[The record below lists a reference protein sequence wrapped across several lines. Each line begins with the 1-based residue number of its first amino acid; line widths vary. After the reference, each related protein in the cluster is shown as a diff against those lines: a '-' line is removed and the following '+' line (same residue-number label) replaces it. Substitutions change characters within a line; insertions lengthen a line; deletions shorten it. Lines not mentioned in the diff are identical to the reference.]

1 MVYGI
6 IGLGSRRLPAFQT
19 VDTLPTEAPMS
30 ESERLS
36 RRAVLQTVAGAGL
49 ASVAGCS
56 ALEGGSDD
64 AASTVEGERAEELAR
79 RFAPTLYF
87 DQAEPWFPTDP
98 RPYTSEQDGETVVDG
113 FDAFDGYHERMT
125 DGEPPDPTAFYNV
138 VEYENSPLAVVQFWF
153 YSAFDQFTTNFHW
166 HDWEVL
172 HVFVDTGTG
181 DPQLYVASSHS
192 RKVPNNEFL
201 DPDPEMVPRILSE
214 LGSHSSA
221 LSVND
226 VRDRFT
232 RLPEGDRFADIT
244 NSAVETIEDLAEIP
258 VAYGLPRD
266 EGSRLPY
273 LVPEYEGA
281 PLYEHERLPAVS
293 REDLI
298 SESLTVRSFD
308 SLTQPPSDL
317 PTRETGLV
325 FQHTDR
331 GEADPD
337 IEYDL
342 VPSSELEHIA
352 DFTGP
357 QLSFEFAVPEFA
369 EDAVSGHITTTGA
382 PWNQARYENPA
393 ADISEPN
400 HRAALAERY
409 DAIGAPA
416 EIQTVVASLS
426 EAVSTDDAPEDEGLT
441 TEDTTVESV
450 ALLES
455 DPEAVPTFGGLA
467 VVQDVPEGDH
477 RFTVNG
483 AGVAPHSE
491 TVSVSDAESA
501 DGPTRAGVDGEL
513 PLVARENATRLEVDP
528 SEADSDLTDLAV
540 EDDFAG
546 RLYDAPLSEPDAVYV
561 HGGGA
566 YTTEVRDR
574 DDEIGAFRVNPDPEA
589 DTAAIDEP
597 RTGKASLASF
607 LVDIAEETRQ
617 SVAEQMDEDSDDD
630 DEGDSDDDDDDNPG
644 NGGSENAIQGLERA
658 LAAVVEAARRATERA
673 EAGDRGNADKQLQA
687 VADRLQRVAT
697 RIDEASDDL
706 SDPLSNAA
714 RKRLEQAE
722 QRAEQAQAADKL

>member
-1 MVYGI
+1 MTDRDAV
-6 IGLGSRRLPAFQT
+6 
-19 VDTLPTEAPMS
+19 
-30 ESERLS
+30 S

-56 ALEGGSDD
+56 AFEGGSDD

-138 VEYENSPLAVVQFWF
+138 VEYENSSLAVVQFWF

-226 VRDRFT
+226 ARDRFT

-281 PLYEHERLPAVS
+281 PLYEHERLPSVS

-298 SESLTVRSFD
+298 SESLTIRSFD
-308 SLTQPPSDL
+308 SLTQPPTDL

-357 QLSFEFAVPEFA
+357 QLSFEFAVPQFA
-369 EDAVSGHITTTGA
+369 EDVVSGHITTTGA
-382 PWNQARYENPA
+382 PWNQPRYENPA

-416 EIQTVVASLS
+416 EIRTVVASLS
-426 EAVSTDDAPEDEGLT
+426 EAVSNDDAPEDEGLT
-441 TEDTTVESV
+441 TEDTAVESV

-455 DPEAVPTFGGLA
+455 DPEAVPTFSGLA

-491 TVSVSDAESA
+491 TVSVHDSESA

-528 SEADSDLTDLAV
+528 SGADSDLTDLAV

-566 YTTEVRDR
+566 YTTEVRDS
-574 DDEIGAFRVNPDPEA
+574 DDEIGAFRVNPNPEA
-589 DTAAIDEP
+589 DTAAQIEQP

-607 LVDIAEETRQ
+607 LVDIAEETRE
-617 SVAEQMDEDSDDD
+617 SVADQMD
-630 DEGDSDDDDDDNPG
+630 GDSDDDDDGTENG
-644 NGGSENAIQGLERA
+644 NSGSGGSENAIQGLERA
-658 LAAVVEAARRATERA
+658 LAAVVEAAKRATERA

-697 RIDEASDDL
+697 RIEDANDDL

-714 RKRLEQAE
+714 RKRLDQAE
-722 QRAEQAQAADKL
+722 RRTEQAQAADKL

>member
-1 MVYGI
+1 MAYGI
-6 IGLGSRRLPAFQT
+6 LGFGDSDGSRC
-19 VDTLPTEAPMS
+19 PTTYRSGAGPMTDR
-30 ESERLS
+30 EHLS
-36 RRAVLQTVAGAGL
+36 RRAVLQTVAGTGV

-56 ALEGGSDD
+56 ALESESDD
-64 AASTVEGERAEELAR
+64 AASTVEGDRAAELAQ

-87 DQAEPWFPTDP
+87 DRAEPWFPTDP
-98 RPYTSEQDGETVVDG
+98 RPYTSEQDGETVVNG

-125 DGEPPDPTAFYNV
+125 DGEPPAPTVFYHV
-138 VEYENSPLAVVQFWF
+138 VEYEQSSLAVVQFWF

-172 HVFVDTGTG
+172 HVFVDTESG

-226 VRDRFT
+226 ARDRFT

-281 PLYEHERLPAVS
+281 PLYEHERLPSVS
-293 REDLI
+293 RKDLVP
-298 SESLTVRSFD
+298 ERLTLRSFD
-308 SLTQPPSDL
+308 SLSAPPTDL

-342 VPSSELEHIA
+342 VSSSELEHIA

-357 QLSFEFAVPEFA
+357 QLSFEFAVPQFA
-369 EDAVSGHITTTGA
+369 EDAVAGHITTTGA
-382 PWNQARYENPA
+382 PWDQPRYDNPA

-416 EIQTVVASLS
+416 EIRTVVASLS
-426 EAVSTDDAPEDEGLT
+426 EAVSNDDAPENEGLT
-441 TEDTTVESV
+441 TEDTAVESV

-455 DPEAVPTFGGLA
+455 DPEAVPTFAGLA
-467 VVQDVPEGDH
+467 VVQDVPAGEH

-491 TVSVSDAESA
+491 SVSVPETGDAE
-501 DGPTRAGVDGEL
+501 GPTRAGVDGEV

-528 SEADSDLTDLAV
+528 SGADSDLTDLAV

-574 DDEIGAFRVNPDPEA
+574 DDEIGAFRVNPDPAA
-589 DTAAIDEP
+589 DVAARIEQP

-607 LVDIAEETRQ
+607 LVDIAAETRQ
-617 SVAEQMDEDSDDD
+617 AVLDEM
-630 DEGDSDDDDDDNPG
+630 DDDDNPG
-644 NGGSENAIQGLERA
+644 NGGGSENAIQGLERA

-673 EAGDRGNADKQLQA
+673 EAGDRGNADKQLQT
-687 VADRLQRVAT
+687 VADRLQRVAA
-697 RIDEASDDL
+697 RIEDAGDDL

-714 RKRLEQAE
+714 RRRLEQADR
-722 QRAEQAQAADKL
+722 RAEQAQAADKL

>member
-6 IGLGSRRLPAFQT
+6 MGFRDSDGSRCPTTHSNNGGSMTDRGSLP
-19 VDTLPTEAPMS
+19 
-30 ESERLS
+30 
-36 RRAVLQTVAGAGL
+36 RRAVLRTVAGTGL

-56 ALEGGSDD
+56 ALESEGDD

-87 DQAEPWFPTDP
+87 DRAEPWFPTDP
-98 RPYTSEQDGETVVDG
+98 RPHTSEQDGETVVDG
-113 FDAFDGYHERMT
+113 FDAFDGYHERMS
-125 DGEPPDPTAFYNV
+125 DGDPPDPTAFYNV

-172 HVFVDTGTG
+172 HVFVDTETG

-201 DPDPEMVPRILSE
+201 DPDPEMVPRILTE

-221 LSVND
+221 LSVNN

-232 RLPEGDRFADIT
+232 RLPEGDQFADIT

-281 PLYEHERLPAVS
+281 PLYEHERLPSVS

-308 SLTQPPSDL
+308 NLTEPPTDL

-369 EDAVSGHITTTGA
+369 EDAVAGHITTTGA
-382 PWNQARYENPA
+382 PWDQPRYENPA
-393 ADISEPN
+393 ADVSEPN
-400 HRAALAERY
+400 HRVALAERY

-416 EIQTVVASLS
+416 EIRTVVASLS
-426 EAVSTDDAPEDEGLT
+426 EAVSNDDAPEDEGLT

-455 DPEAVPTFGGLA
+455 EPEAVPTFSGLA
-467 VVQDVPEGDH
+467 VVQDVPAGEH

-491 TVSVSDAESA
+491 SVSVPETSESE
-501 DGPTRAGVDGEL
+501 GPTRAGVDGEV
-513 PLVARENATRLEVDP
+513 PLVARENAARLEVDP
-528 SEADSDLTDLAV
+528 SGADSDLTDLAV

-566 YTTEVRDR
+566 YTAEVRDR

-589 DTAAIDEP
+589 DTAAQIEQP
-597 RTGKASLASF
+597 QTGKASLASF

-617 SVAEQMDEDSDDD
+617 SVRAEMDDD
-630 DEGDSDDDDDDNPG
+630 VDDDNDDNSRSG
-644 NGGSENAIQGLERA
+644 SGGSENAIQGLERA

-687 VADRLQRVAT
+687 VADRLQRVAA
-697 RIDEASDDL
+697 RIEEASDDL

-714 RKRLEQAE
+714 RRRLEQAD
-722 QRAEQAQAADKL
+722 RRTEQALAADKL